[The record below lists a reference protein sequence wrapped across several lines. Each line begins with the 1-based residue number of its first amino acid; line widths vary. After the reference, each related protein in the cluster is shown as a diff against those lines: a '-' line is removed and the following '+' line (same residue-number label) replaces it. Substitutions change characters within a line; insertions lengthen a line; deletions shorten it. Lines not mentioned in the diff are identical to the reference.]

1 MLRGLFEPAV
11 VVGDDAD
18 QGLSP
23 RRPLAF
29 GPDGSP
35 DGVVASIRSSIT
47 LPGRPSMPVLPTLA
61 SRMGCQGERRLFAT
75 VQS

>member
-47 LPGRPSMPVLPTLA
+47 LPGRPSTPVLA
-61 SRMGCQGERRLFAT
+61 SRMGCQGELRLFAT